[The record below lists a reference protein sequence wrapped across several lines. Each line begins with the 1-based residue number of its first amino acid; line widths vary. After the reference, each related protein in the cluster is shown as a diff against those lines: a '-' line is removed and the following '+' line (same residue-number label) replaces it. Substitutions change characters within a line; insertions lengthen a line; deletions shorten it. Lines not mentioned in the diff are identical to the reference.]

1 MKYEAGE
8 ESFLL
13 SLKVAFPDSPKP
25 WNFWYNWTEKLEPPS
40 PQAQSLFPLFKRVFL
55 ENHFFLLWIRTGI
68 NKEKDER
75 KYSSEILLNNFLGR
89 FAGAKNLFIHTIHT
103 KLYQIAWEFEGLGNV
118 RRTQENMQTVKING
132 SLKKKQMRSHPP
144 YTSCIK
150 MYVDDWISLS

>member
-1 MKYEAGE
+1 MRRARRA
-8 ESFLL
+8 SCCLL
-13 SLKVAFPDSPKP
+13 KPLLHFCFPDSPEPK
-25 WNFWYNWTEKLEPPS
+25 NWSRLPLKLNRYFLYS
-40 PQAQSLFPLFKRVFL
+40 KSRIRKRVFL

-75 KYSSEILLNNFLGR
+75 KYGSEILLNNFLCR

-118 RRTQENMQTVKING
+118 RRAQENMQTVKING
-132 SLKKKQMRSHPP
+132 SLKIKQMRSHPP